1 MRYQTDSFELYTY
14 TPLLCYFIL
23 LSEVSLPNTVSFV
36 QHLLSELTL
45 LDSAQ
50 SRLKTCVLDWAV
62 SLPLPTA
69 SEVMTL

>member
-1 MRYQTDSFELYTY
+1 MRYHTDSFELY

-50 SRLKTCVLDWAV
+50 SRLKTCVFDWAV